1 MHGPLFN
8 LERTRS
14 FALQINLKKIFLTG
28 LAVMVP
34 IGLTIY
40 ILIFLIGIM
49 DGLFTIIPRQYHPA
63 ALIGFHI
70 PGLGIMVMI
79 VLIFICGLMTK
90 SIVGNRIVRSSEGLL
105 DKIPVVRSIHMAIKK
120 IVDSMVMYRNRSFNK
135 VVLVEFPRK
144 GAYTV
149 GFVTGTP
156 SHEIQGK
163 IGRGCVS
170 VYVPTTPNPTSGYFI
185 IFPEDEIVPLDISAE
200 EAFTLIISGGI
211 VNPPERLLKDKDN
224 EGGNH
229 EISRS

>member
-1 MHGPLFN
+1 MH
-8 LERTRS
+8 
-14 FALQINLKKIFLTG
+14 INLKKIFLTG

-40 ILIFLIGIM
+40 ILVFLIGIM
-49 DGLFTIIPRQYHPA
+49 DGLFTIIPQQYHPA
-63 ALIGFHI
+63 TLIGFHI
-70 PGLGIMVMI
+70 PGLGIIVMI
-79 VLIFICGLMTK
+79 LLIFICGLMTK
-90 SIVGNRIVRSSEGLL
+90 SIVGNKIVRSSEGLL

-120 IVDSMVMYRNRSFNK
+120 IVDSMFMYRTRSFKK

-156 SHEIQGK
+156 SHEIQRK
-163 IGRGCVS
+163 IGRCCVS

-211 VNPPERLLKDKDN
+211 VNPPERLLK
-224 EGGNH
+224 E
-229 EISRS
+229 